1 MWGEPAAPGGEDL
14 TMGDLGAIMFG
25 NNPARAQEIGSGQ
38 SLWIQEVFYTLQ
50 GEGPFSGEPS
60 VFVRTGG
67 CNLKCFW
74 CDTDFES
81 STWRPELADLL
92 ERIEAVRP
100 RHCDLI
106 VLTGG
111 EPFRQNIVPLVT
123 ALLDQGLRVQ
133 METNGT
139 LWLDLPWTDR
149 LTIVCSPKTRRLDE
163 RLIPHIDAYKYVIGA
178 GETDPADGLPIA
190 STQHPDLQDML
201 FRPPPGSAVF
211 VMPRDDHPDAP
222 LGQGDLNLL
231 EAKNTALNFG
241 YRFCLQLHKAIGVD

>member
-1 MWGEPAAPGGEDL
+1 
-14 TMGDLGAIMFG
+14 MFG
-25 NNPARAQEIGSGQ
+25 QNPARAQEIGSGQ

-81 STWRPELADLL
+81 STWHPELPELL
-92 ERIEAVRP
+92 DRIAAIRP

-111 EPFRQNIVPLVT
+111 EPFRQNIAPLVA
-123 ALLDQGLRVQ
+123 ALLGQGLRVQ
-133 METNGT
+133 LETNGT
-139 LWLDLPWTDR
+139 LWIDLPWSDR
-149 LTIVCSPKTRRLDE
+149 LTVVCSPKTRRLDE

-178 GETDPADGLPIA
+178 GETDPADGLPMA
-190 STQHPDLQDML
+190 STQHVGLQDIL
-201 FRPPPGSAVF
+201 FRPPAGSAVF
-211 VMPRDDHPDAP
+211 VMPRDDHPDGGANSD
-222 LGQGDLNLL
+222 GSNL
-231 EAKNTALNFG
+231 AAARNAALTFG
-241 YRFCLQLHKAIGVD
+241 HRFCLQLHKAIGVD